1 MGSKRAVVTS
11 GWRYRRHLR
20 SAMHPA
26 VLVLSLACVV
36 AAGGVATALSV
47 PTLADEGGSGP
58 GGDLPGQLALLLG
71 VPWMVLGAVAL
82 PLLVRAVPDLVRRR
96 VVEGTVVRVRTPVGR
111 RSWTRGDEDLDRFD
125 KLFLAVD
132 DGGSG
137 DLVAYPLGRVRPG
150 RLSATAFDEVG
161 TGDYARVTVTPAFGH
176 VVAVEVVHDR
186 QGRPVRPPVA
196 ASPAPPGCPL
206 TANDVAKAYATG
218 VRRCEERTQDATNR
232 WWTFELVADS
242 DVEVRL
248 FAIGPGGLDAVL
260 AMTKAYDPSPG
271 RRSTGPASAKVTRY
285 AGVPGSLLV
294 VEDRGH
300 CVALQRTS
308 TIGTTIETVNA
319 DLRLAHLALDR
330 LVRSARPGGRR
341 RRRR

>member
-1 MGSKRAVVTS
+1 MGSRRAVVTS
-11 GWRYRRHLR
+11 GWRYRRRMR

-26 VLVLSLACVV
+26 LLVLTLGGVV
-36 AAGGVATALSV
+36 AAGAVAAVLSV
-47 PTLADEGGSGP
+47 PTLTGARASGP
-58 GGDLPGQLALLLG
+58 GGDFPRQLALLLG
-71 VPWMVLGAVAL
+71 VPWMVLGALAL

-111 RSWTRGDEDLDRFD
+111 RSWTRGDEAMDRFD

-132 DGGSG
+132 DGGAG

-150 RLSATAFDEVG
+150 RMSATAFDDVAS
-161 TGDYARVTVTPAFGH
+161 GDHARVTVTPGFGH

-186 QGRPVRPPVA
+186 HDRPVRPAVAAAA
-196 ASPAPPGCPL
+196 ASPAPPDCPL
-206 TANDVAKAYATG
+206 TPTDVAEAYATG
-218 VRRCEERTQDATNR
+218 VRRCEERTHDATNR
-232 WWTFELVADS
+232 WWAFELVADT

-248 FAIGPGGLDAVL
+248 FAIGPGGLAAVL
-260 AMTKAYDPSPG
+260 ATAKAYDPRPG
-271 RRSTGPASAKVTRY
+271 RRSGTATVTRY

-308 TIGTTIETVNA
+308 TVDTSLETVTA

-330 LVRSARPGGRR
+330 LARPGGRR
-341 RRRR
+341 GRRRRR